1 MPRKSSSHIPFPAR
15 WILWVTLPE
24 QDRDTLYGDFMEI
37 YHNVLSENGRWRAD
51 LWLWGQILRSI
62 PGFFRDS
69 MYGSL
74 DMIKNYLKTI
84 FRVIKRNKVY
94 SIITV
99 FSLAVGLASCFL
111 ILLYVEDELIYDR
124 YHENSSRIY
133 RVYEEL
139 NIQGQRRQTALT
151 PAPFGPVMKQEIPQ
165 VKEAVRFLPGD
176 FGGNK
181 IIIRQGENIFYEDK
195 WFFSDESVFKVF
207 SFTLIKGNPETA
219 LKDPYSVTI
228 SESKAK
234 KIFGDRDPIGQTITL
249 ENQFFQND
257 FLVTGIFKDIPPNSH
272 FTFDFLSSFA
282 SVENRLGNSL
292 DNWFNHMYYTY
303 LLLPKDTDPKELE
316 KNFSSLI
323 EKHTGDT
330 GASILHP
337 RLQPLTSIRLHSH
350 LENEIEPNS
359 DVAYVVIFLTIAAF
373 ILGIAGI
380 NFINLTTAH
389 SVNRAKEV
397 GMRKVVGARRSQ
409 LIQRF
414 LGESILFSG
423 TALIFALAL
432 TYWLLPA
439 FNALADKNMD
449 LSLLKTWWLP
459 LGLILTAVLVGGLSG
474 AYPSFYLSRFS
485 PTRVLRENQNIR
497 SERGNLRKF
506 LILFQF
512 SVSVALIVLTLGVR
526 EQLHYLQTKKLGF
539 KKNNVMVLPLRD
551 DSIKSQYQTLKNEML
566 RSNQIQNVS
575 ASSGL
580 PGRITHHWVVDTE
593 EWDSGIKNPSVWV
606 MMTDHDF
613 ISTMGMEIIKGRN
626 FSEEL
631 KSDKKEAILINE
643 SAQSLFGWRKPLG
656 KKIKTENKEGRVVGI
671 IKDFHFQSF
680 KKTIEPIIIYIQPQ
694 HFSFL
699 LVRVRGED
707 VQTGLQSVKQ
717 IWEKTAPGRP
727 FEYFFLNQDFDR
739 LFRAEQK
746 AGKIFGGFALL
757 TMLIALFGLYGLATF
772 TVEQRKKE
780 VGIRK
785 VLGASVLG
793 LVSMLTS
800 EFTKIIL
807 IANLIAWPIAYYI
820 IQKWFQNFAY
830 RTQASFWNFILA
842 AGLTLGLTLI
852 TVSIQAFRTAHIDPA
867 KTLRYE

>member
-1 MPRKSSSHIPFPAR
+1 MLKKNSSRIPFPAR

-24 QDRDTLYGDFMEI
+24 QDRDTLHGDFTEI
-37 YHNVLSENGRWRAD
+37 YHNVLSENGRCRAE

-62 PGFFRDS
+62 PGFLRDS
-69 MYGSL
+69 MYGSF
-74 DMIKNYLKTI
+74 DMIKNYSKTI

-111 ILLYVEDELIYDR
+111 ILLYVGDELSYDR

-139 NIQGQRRQTALT
+139 NIQGQKREIAIT

-165 VKEAVRFLPGD
+165 VMEAVRFLSGD

-181 IIIRQGENIFYEDK
+181 ILIRQGESSFYEDK
-195 WFFSDESVFKVF
+195 WFFCDKSVFEIF
-207 SFTLIKGNPETA
+207 SFNLIKGDPENA
-219 LKDPYSVTI
+219 LKNPYSVTI

-234 KIFGDRDPIGQTITL
+234 NIFGDYNPIGQTITL
-249 ENQFFQND
+249 DNQLFQND

-282 SVENRLGNSL
+282 SVEKRLGNSL

-303 LLLPKDTDPKELE
+303 LLLPKDTDPKELK

-323 EKHTGDT
+323 KKHTGDT
-330 GASILHP
+330 GSSILHP
-337 RLQPLTSIRLHSH
+337 RLQALTSIRLHSH
-350 LENEIEPNS
+350 LENEIEPNG
-359 DVAYVVIFLTIAAF
+359 DIAYVVIFLTIAAF
-373 ILGIAGI
+373 ILGIAVI

-397 GMRKVVGARRSQ
+397 GMRKVVGAKRSQ

-414 LGESILFSG
+414 LGESILFVSA
-423 TALIFALAL
+423 ALIFALGL
-432 TYWLLPA
+432 TCLLLPT

-449 LSLLKTWWLP
+449 LGLLKTWWLP
-459 LGLILTAVLVGGLSG
+459 LGFILTAVLVGGLSG

-485 PTRVLRENQNIR
+485 PTRVLRENQNIG
-497 SERGNLRKF
+497 SERVSLRKC

-512 SVSVALIVLTLGVR
+512 AVSVTLIVLTLGVR

-539 KKNNVMVLPLRD
+539 HKNNIVVLPLN
-551 DSIKSQYQTLKNEML
+551 DSYIKKQYQTIKNEML
-566 RSNQIQNVS
+566 RSNQIQSVS

-626 FSEEL
+626 FSEEF
-631 KSDKKEAILINE
+631 KSDRNEAILINE
-643 SAQSLFGWRKPLG
+643 SAQSLFGWKKPLG
-656 KKIKTENKEGRVVGI
+656 KKIKTENKEGRVVGTV
-671 IKDFHFQSF
+671 KDFHFQSF
-680 KKTIEPIIIYIQPQ
+680 RQAIEPLIIYIQPQ

-699 LVRVRGED
+699 LIRLRGED

-717 IWEKTAPGRP
+717 IWEKTAPDRP
-727 FEYFFLNQDFDR
+727 FEYFFLNQDFGR
-739 LFRAEQK
+739 LFRAEQR

-757 TMLIALFGLYGLATF
+757 TMVIALFGLYGLATF
-772 TVEQRKKE
+772 TVEQRTKE

-793 LVSMLTS
+793 LVRMLTS
-800 EFTKIIL
+800 EFTKIVL

-820 IQKWFQNFAY
+820 IQKWFHNFAY
-830 RTQASFWNFILA
+830 RTQASLWNFLLA